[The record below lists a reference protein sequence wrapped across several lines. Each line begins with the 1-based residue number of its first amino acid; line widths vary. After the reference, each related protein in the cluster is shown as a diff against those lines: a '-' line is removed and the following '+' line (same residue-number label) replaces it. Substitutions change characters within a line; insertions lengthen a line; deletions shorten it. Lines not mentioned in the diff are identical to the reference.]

1 MKHEKRFLSLMMLV
15 SAALFAACEPEV
27 TPEHP
32 TPEPP
37 APEPPA
43 LTFEIELSDLGIN
56 TVTMS
61 VTPSDNNAVYLFDV
75 IQKVV
80 LEEHHEGSVATYVE
94 NLVESVL
101 AELQTI
107 EAVYE
112 RISTK
117 GASSYTYQSLSPDTE
132 YIAFAVALNTVCE
145 VVGEAV
151 TDNFRTLPMPEIC
164 SWDVSFDEIFYDG
177 VSFTVTPSDITV
189 PYYFAVRPVA
199 SYGSEVMNDEELLQT
214 ILYEDGMMID
224 YYLCTDVYE
233 SLYQEFVLC
242 SDTGYEILVFAYA
255 DGSPLTSIKRYPFR
269 TLKSEIESLSFDI
282 SVTPET
288 NSADVE
294 ILPSDEYTMFM
305 WDVVDKAEL
314 NGDYNGDIASYIEAY
329 IADMV
334 ENYGLYELDFA
345 REMGPAGANL
355 VHVFEPSTDYVV
367 WAAQVDEFGNVV
379 GEITTEEFTTLEDE
393 GGATTQMEASPSL
406 RKYRAMAERGSRR

>member
-1 MKHEKRFLSLMMLV
+1 MKMLRNQV
-15 SAALFAACEPEV
+15 VLP
-27 TPEHP
+27 
-32 TPEPP
+32 
-37 APEPPA
+37 
-43 LTFEIELSDLGIN
+43 LDLGIKIDEN
-56 TVTMS
+56 DPVRKLVEICDDLDYRKLYS
-61 VTPSDNNAVYLFDV
+61 VYL
-75 IQKVV
+75 
-80 LEEHHEGSVATYVE
+80 
-94 NLVESVL
+94 
-101 AELQTI
+101 
-107 EAVYE
+107 
-112 RISTK
+112 R
-117 GASSYTYQSLSPDTE
+117 
-132 YIAFAVALNTVCE
+132 
-145 VVGEAV
+145 
-151 TDNFRTLPMPEIC
+151 
-164 SWDVSFDEIFYDG
+164 SWRKID
-177 VSFTVTPSDITV
+177 P
-189 PYYFAVRPVA
+189 A
-199 SYGSEVMNDEELLQT
+199 
-214 ILYEDGMMID
+214 IL
-224 YYLCTDVYE
+224 
-233 SLYQEFVLC
+233 F
-242 SDTGYEILVFAYA
+242 EILVFAYA

-406 RKYRAMAERGSRR
+406 RKSRAMAERGSRR